1 MAGEAKGSKC
11 NLTVYDLTMCTQ
23 KNICICY
30 SHSCIVQRQVVYK
43 TSAYCPWCTYLHL
56 HGEVYLGALQISDIS
71 DIPLPP
77 PSSTEPIRMTVCKWL
92 VPAVRVRT
100 YPLSARSSHEDG
112 VSLFFLEADV
122 MFCPGEET
130 ARAWA
135 ALQEHLT
142 VFLSRVCATNP
153 WLCSE
158 SVKFMFSPL
167 HYKGSAKV
175 TSEAADIPQNF
186 ALYRCHL
193 LMCSAL

>member
-1 MAGEAKGSKC
+1 MQLDCIWFDHVHTEEHLHLLFAQ
-11 NLTVYDLTMCTQ
+11 LYCT
-23 KNICICY
+23 
-30 SHSCIVQRQVVYK
+30 K
-43 TSAYCPWCTYLHL
+43 TSGLQNQCLLPWCTYLHL
-56 HGEVYLGALQISDIS
+56 HGEVYLGALQINDIS

-130 ARAWA
+130 ARARA

-153 WLCSE
+153 WLRSE

-193 LMCSAL
+193 LMCELCKNIS